1 MDAVYQKGYIFMMK
15 IMKSMRRL
23 FAPILLLLF
32 AALFMPVLGQ
42 TDAPTTSEILPC
54 GPPHQVPR
62 EAYSLLEEGE
72 ALAGQEKW
80 NEAIQAYDKAIQIDP
95 QFDLAW
101 KAKADLLQML
111 GREIEANEAYDKIE
125 EMKEAHTTS
134 ILDHSMAASI
144 DEITR
149 NATSRANEFSA
160 DDSRAYSWLSLKNV
174 QAGPLCGVVLWN
186 LYSPAGDLLHSDS
199 VNIPPING
207 DYWSTYNVWSNLDIA
222 GHPAANLSGDWH
234 ADIFL
239 NGQKILTE
247 YFRISGDQPTIAP
260 EDPEDQQPYSPGKY
274 EETAYQETY
283 NQLYDQG
290 KKDEAINKG
299 DRLLS
304 EGRYDEAIYFYD
316 QAINQDPNN
325 WNNWKVFNSKGDALS
340 DQGKYEEAIQVYNK
354 AIELTPENPIA
365 YGRKGAALKA
375 LGQINESNIAY
386 ATARE
391 LGDYSAWIPETDAA
405 AINLTD
411 LFHIEVLDH
420 SMASSVDQS
429 TNNASKRTGAFSSAD
444 GRVYSWLSLGHILG
458 AEVEWHWYSPDGNPY
473 KTGRVEIPRNQS
485 GGFWPVYNV
494 WYYLDI
500 ASIPTEDYMAGD
512 WHVDIYI
519 NGQKR
524 LTEQFNLKFDSGAS
538 KIPGPTSG
546 ASRIQGTF
554 TVLDHAIATEIDD
567 ATDKPVTTDRTNEI
581 KDALGAY
588 SWLQLGNIGTARIRW
603 DWHGGS
609 NLHGGGLYEITHIY
623 DIPPN
628 PKSGYYDSMNVWDYI
643 DISSMRTS
651 FEIGESDEEIF
662 RESDEEEG
670 YFSSYSN
677 PIPDPRGDWTVDVYL
692 NDQWLFQEEFTV
704 VSG

>member
-1 MDAVYQKGYIFMMK
+1 MK
-15 IMKSMRRL
+15 PMRRL
-23 FAPILLLLF
+23 FAPILLLMF
-32 AALFMPVLGQ
+32 AALSIPVLGQ
-42 TDAPTTSEILPC
+42 TEASIASEILPC
-54 GPPHQVPR
+54 GPPHQVPG
-62 EAYSLLEEGE
+62 EAYSLLEKGE
-72 ALAGQEKW
+72 ALAGEEKW
-80 NEAIQAYDKAIQIDP
+80 DEAIKSYDRAIQIDH

-111 GREIEANEAYDKIE
+111 GRSIEAEQAYAKIGE
-125 EMKEAHTTS
+125 LKDAHTTS
-134 ILDHSMAASI
+134 ILDHSMATSI

-149 NATSRANEFSA
+149 NVTSRTHEFSVN
-160 DDSRAYSWLSLKNV
+160 DSRAYSWLSLKNV
-174 QAGPLCGVVLWN
+174 RAGPLCGVVLWN
-186 LYSPAGDLLHSDS
+186 WYSPAGDLLHSDS
-199 VNIPPING
+199 VDIPPING
-207 DYWSTYNVWSNLDIA
+207 DYWSTYNVWSALDIA

-247 YFRISGDQPTIAP
+247 YFRISGGQPPVTA
-260 EDPEDQQPYSPGKY
+260 ENQYLNSPGKF

-283 NQLYDQG
+283 NQLYNQG

-340 DQGKYEEAIQVYNK
+340 EQGKYEEAIQSYTK

-411 LFHIEVLDH
+411 LFHIEILDH
-420 SMASSVDQS
+420 SMASSVDES
-429 TNNASKRTGAFSSAD
+429 TNNAITKTITFSSAD
-444 GRVYSWLSLGHILG
+444 GRVYSWLSLGHVLG

-485 GGFWPVYNV
+485 GGFWPTYNV
-494 WYYLDI
+494 WYYMDI
-500 ASIPTEDYMAGD
+500 ASIPSEAYMAGD

-524 LTEQFNLKFDSGAS
+524 LTEQFNLKFDSGTS
-538 KIPGPTSG
+538 KFPGSTSG
-546 ASRIQGTF
+546 ASRTQGTF

-567 ATDKPVTTDRTNEI
+567 ATDKPVTTARTSEI
-581 KDALGAY
+581 KDNLGAY

-603 DWHGGS
+603 DWHGI
-609 NLHGGGLYEITHIY
+609 GGLYEITHTY

-628 PKSGYYDSMNVWDYI
+628 PKGGYYDSMNVWDYI
-643 DISSMRTS
+643 DISSMRMS
-651 FEIGESDEEIF
+651 YEIGESNEEIF

-670 YFSSYSN
+670 YSSSYSN
-677 PIPDPRGDWTVDVYL
+677 PIPDPRGYWTVDVYL

-704 VSG
+704 ASG

>member
-1 MDAVYQKGYIFMMK
+1 MI
-15 IMKSMRRL
+15 R
-23 FAPILLLLF
+23 
-32 AALFMPVLGQ
+32 
-42 TDAPTTSEILPC
+42 
-54 GPPHQVPR
+54 
-62 EAYSLLEEGE
+62 
-72 ALAGQEKW
+72 
-80 NEAIQAYDKAIQIDP
+80 
-95 QFDLAW
+95 
-101 KAKADLLQML
+101 
-111 GREIEANEAYDKIE
+111 
-125 EMKEAHTTS
+125 S
-134 ILDHSMAASI
+134 IS
-144 DEITR
+144 
-149 NATSRANEFSA
+149 
-160 DDSRAYSWLSLKNV
+160 
-174 QAGPLCGVVLWN
+174 
-186 LYSPAGDLLHSDS
+186 
-199 VNIPPING
+199 PPING
-207 DYWSTYNVWSNLDIA
+207 DYWSRYNVWSTLDLA

-247 YFRISGDQPTIAP
+247 YFRISGGQPPIAP
-260 EDPEDQQPYSPGKY
+260 EDPEDQQIYRQGQS
-274 EETAYQETY
+274 EETAYQEIY

-290 KKDEAINKG
+290 QKDEAINKG

-325 WNNWKVFNSKGDALS
+325 WNNWKVFSSKGDALS
-340 DQGKYEEAIQVYNK
+340 EQGKYEEAIQAYNS

-375 LGQINESNIAY
+375 LGEINESNMAY

-405 AINLTD
+405 GINLTD
-411 LFHIEVLDH
+411 LFHIEILDH
-420 SMASSVDQS
+420 SMASNVDQS
-429 TNNASKRTGAFSSAD
+429 TNNVITKTDSFSSAD

-458 AEVEWHWYSPDGNPY
+458 AEIDWHWYSPDGNPY

-500 ASIPTEDYMAGD
+500 ASIPAEDYMDGD

-546 ASRIQGTF
+546 ASRTQGTF

-567 ATDKPVTTDRTNEI
+567 ATDKPVTTARTNEV
-581 KDALGAY
+581 KDTLGAY

-609 NLHGGGLYEITHIY
+609 NLHGGSVYEITHTY

-628 PKSGYYDSMNVWDYI
+628 PKGGYYDSMNVWDYI

-651 FEIGESDEEIF
+651 FELGESNEEIF
-662 RESDEEEG
+662 RESDEEQG
-670 YFSSYSN
+670 YSSSYSN
-677 PIPDPRGDWTVDVYL
+677 PIVDPRGDWTVDVYL